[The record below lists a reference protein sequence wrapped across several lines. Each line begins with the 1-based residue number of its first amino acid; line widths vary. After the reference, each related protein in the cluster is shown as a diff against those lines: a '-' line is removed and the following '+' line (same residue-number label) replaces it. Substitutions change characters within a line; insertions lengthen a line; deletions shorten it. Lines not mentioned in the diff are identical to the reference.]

1 MPFLIHLGIMLISLI
16 VIVFACI
23 LFTNAIEFLGQKL
36 KLGNNATGSILA
48 VFGTGLP
55 EAIVPIVA
63 ILGVYISGIKID
75 TAQDIAQGAIL
86 GSPFMLSTLAMFL
99 LVFVLMFKKR
109 NFLLFDYKIL
119 IREYKYF
126 LIAYSLAIV
135 FSFNRLL
142 PFKYIA
148 MAMLISLYIIFVY
161 RTIVKSRATCVECEC
176 CELYFSKIKNS
187 KENFVLALQLILSL
201 VALVLSSH
209 YFVGEIKYFSYLLN
223 VSPAILSL
231 FITPFATELPEC
243 INSLIW
249 LKQDKDDLA
258 IANIVGAIVF
268 QSTIVFTLGMALT
281 TWQFSPSLL
290 LNCLLTFVGAIIFAF
305 IVLINKKITQVSLL
319 FCGIIYFIYLVAIF
333 LK

>member
-75 TAQDIAQGAIL
+75 TAQNIAQGAIL

-135 FSFNRLL
+135 FSFNKLL

-201 VALVLSSH
+201 VVLVLSSH

-258 IANIVGAIVF
+258 VANIVGAIVF

-290 LNCLLTFVGAIIFAF
+290 FNCLLTFIGAIIFAF
-305 IVLINKKITQVSLL
+305 IVLINKKITQASLL
-319 FCGIIYFIYLVAIF
+319 FCGIIYFVYLVAIF

>member
-1 MPFLIHLGIMLISLI
+1 
-16 VIVFACI
+16 
-23 LFTNAIEFLGQKL
+23 
-36 KLGNNATGSILA
+36 
-48 VFGTGLP
+48 
-55 EAIVPIVA
+55 
-63 ILGVYISGIKID
+63 
-75 TAQDIAQGAIL
+75 
-86 GSPFMLSTLAMFL
+86 
-99 LVFVLMFKKR
+99 
-109 NFLLFDYKIL
+109 
-119 IREYKYF
+119 
-126 LIAYSLAIV
+126 
-135 FSFNRLL
+135 
-142 PFKYIA
+142 
-148 MAMLISLYIIFVY
+148 
-161 RTIVKSRATCVECEC
+161 TCVECEC

>member
-201 VALVLSSH
+201 V
-209 YFVGEIKYFSYLLN
+209 YL
-223 VSPAILSL
+223 
-231 FITPFATELPEC
+231 
-243 INSLIW
+243 
-249 LKQDKDDLA
+249 
-258 IANIVGAIVF
+258 
-268 QSTIVFTLGMALT
+268 
-281 TWQFSPSLL
+281 
-290 LNCLLTFVGAIIFAF
+290 
-305 IVLINKKITQVSLL
+305 IVLH
-319 FCGIIYFIYLVAIF
+319 IY
-333 LK
+333 